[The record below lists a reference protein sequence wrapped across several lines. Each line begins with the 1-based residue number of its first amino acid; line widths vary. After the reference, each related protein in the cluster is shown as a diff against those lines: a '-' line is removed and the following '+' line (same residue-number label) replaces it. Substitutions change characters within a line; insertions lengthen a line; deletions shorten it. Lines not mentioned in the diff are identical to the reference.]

1 MNKQSRLPLGSV
13 IGILG
18 GGQLGRMLSLS
29 ASQLGFKTHI
39 YDPDFNAPAK
49 QVTNLSSTFK
59 YDDIKK
65 KMEATMAQLV
75 KKMGLKSVVKHLV
88 GKGGMSYFIDD
99 PKEAKKLQTNYF
111 YRYNTSLNGLMI
123 HHDIPPEEFLKYVHT
138 IDLSFMKE
146 DMIMRNELEKLD
158 MEKFI
163 FTNGSAEHAKNI
175 LTHLGVYDLFGRDK
189 VFDIQDAGYIP
200 KPEAKTFD
208 LMLKKF
214 EINPKETIY
223 IEDIAKNL
231 SIGYERGCITV
242 WLIND
247 EHFGKM
253 DSDKDYISHKIENL
267 SLFLKEIRLLKS
279 K

>member
-1 MNKQSRLPLGSV
+1 MKNFKEMKYLLLDLDGVCYGKHNNYSLEKVFGQVSQRMTMFISERLK
-13 IGILG
+13 I
-18 GGQLGRMLSLS
+18 
-29 ASQLGFKTHI
+29 
-39 YDPDFNAPAK
+39 D
-49 QVTNLSSTFK
+49 
-59 YDDIKK
+59 
-65 KMEATMAQLV
+65 MA
-75 KKMGLKSVVKHLV
+75 
-88 GKGGMSYFIDD
+88 
-99 PKEAKKLQTNYF
+99 EAKKLQTDY
-111 YRYNTSLNGLMI
+111 YYKYNTSLNGLMI
-123 HHDIPPEEFLKYVHT
+123 HHDIPPEEFLKFVHT

-146 DMIMRNELEKLD
+146 DKIMRSELEKLD

-189 VFDIQDAGYIP
+189 IFDIKDAGYVP

-208 LMLKKF
+208 LMVKKF
-214 EINPKETIY
+214 GLNPKETIY

-231 SIGYERGCITV
+231 SIGYERGCATV

-253 DSDKDYISHKIENL
+253 DSNKDYISHKIENL

-279 K
+279 Q